1 MPDENPGTAA
11 GCELLKPRR
20 IPPRFFTAIFG
31 PAHELHSRP
40 RFPVETPA
48 ARDYR
53 EAQLGTSHL
62 HSAFAAM
69 RGQLRDKAVC
79 SQRSTARSSA
89 VGHVSRNRVAGRDSS
104 SHVCVCADNPRR
116 PCRAVIP
123 LFARQPAHC
132 APSAGLNSPM
142 RSSRATRAG
151 ALRFANAGA
160 VPQCATRG
168 WLACGSHCILG
179 GPGSRPS
186 FGR

>member
-1 MPDENPGTAA
+1 MR
-11 GCELLKPRR
+11 LPR
-20 IPPRFFTAIFG
+20 PCN
-31 PAHELHSRP
+31 
-40 RFPVETPA
+40 
-48 ARDYR
+48 YR
-53 EAQLGTSHL
+53 WPQLGTSHL
-62 HSAFAAM
+62 HSVFAAM

-132 APSAGLNSPM
+132 APGAGLNSPM

-168 WLACGSHCILG
+168 WLACGSHCILWVPTTESRFS
-179 GPGSRPS
+179 GPARYAQPLTAFRKKSSRKQKFAPEES
-186 FGR
+186 LRGNFARH